1 MRATTRRRLPDP
13 SPGRSIPGTMS
24 LRIPARP
31 APSGGVV
38 SGAVVGTRHD
48 AEKQAPDR
56 PQGTAPPT
64 IVAGA

>member
-1 MRATTRRRLPDP
+1 MRASTRRRLPDP

-24 LRIPARP
+24 LRILTIP

-38 SGAVVGTRHD
+38 SGAVVGTRRD
-48 AEKQAPDR
+48 AEKRAPDR

-64 IVAGA
+64 MVAGA